1 MKTTRKILLFL
12 EWIGLFL
19 EWIGWLFTRKETE
32 NKFNPKA

>member
-1 MKTTRKILLFL
+1 MKTTHKILLFL

>member
-1 MKTTRKILLFL
+1 MKTTHKIFLFL